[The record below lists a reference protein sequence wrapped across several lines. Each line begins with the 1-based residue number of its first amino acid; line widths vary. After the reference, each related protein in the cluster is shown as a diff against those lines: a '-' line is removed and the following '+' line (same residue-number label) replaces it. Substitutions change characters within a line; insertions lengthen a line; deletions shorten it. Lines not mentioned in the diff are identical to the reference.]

1 MRIAAI
7 RAAGLPAFEYPQG
20 DPDRL
25 GGQLPPGWSYW
36 PITLVG
42 VYADDGAIGI
52 GSVYSDVRLV
62 RAALEVLEPLYR
74 GELVIEPERVTE
86 KLRRHAAWI
95 GRGGTIDHAIS
106 GIDIALWDLFGQVT
120 KQPVGRLLGGRYR
133 DRVRPYAS
141 IVIGDV
147 ETLAER
153 LSPLRAEGFRAFKIG
168 WIPFGRVSST
178 LDELIVRTAREAV
191 GEDSDLM
198 VDAGG
203 NDAFWQQGYKWALRT
218 ADMVA
223 DYGVTWLEEPLN
235 PNALD
240 DFARL
245 RERSRTPIAA
255 GESLV
260 GRQAFRPWIERH
272 ALDIV
277 QPDVSKA
284 GGITEQRRI
293 AQLVEDNGLQYVGH
307 GSFTAIGVAADLQ
320 LASAFPT
327 TTFVEYETDS
337 AYMNQICNDAFQL
350 DADGML
356 AIPDTPGLGVTLNL
370 EALSE
375 LTQDEL

>member
-1 MRIAAI
+1 MPLDFQRSSTR
-7 RAAGLPAFEYPQG
+7 RATRA
-20 DPDRL
+20 RL
-25 GGQLPPGWSYW
+25 GGRLPPGWSYW

-42 VYADDGAIGI
+42 VHSDDGAIGI

-74 GELVIEPERVTE
+74 DELVIEPERVTE

-147 ETLAER
+147 ETLADR
-153 LSPLRAEGFRAFKIG
+153 LAPLRAEGFRAFKIG

-191 GEDSDLM
+191 GEESDLM

-240 DFARL
+240 DFVRL

-260 GRQAFRPWIERH
+260 GRQAFKPWIERH

-327 TTFVEYETDS
+327 ASFVEYETDS
-337 AYMNQICNDAFQL
+337 AYMNQICNGAFQL
-350 DADGML
+350 DADGMF
-356 AIPDTPGLGVTLNL
+356 AIPDAPGLGVTLDR
-370 EALSE
+370 EALRD